1 MGEVKKYQH
10 LIPRV
15 YMKQWQSRIE
25 KNTNKNKEVYVYKYD
40 KDKLFETGEEVNT
53 RKIGGIEN
61 FYTIT
66 KNNLFINDEDML
78 RISNGETRI
87 LDIEDG
93 WKEKLEDSWEH
104 VIKKVHNDIL
114 GTNKKSIPEVR
125 KQEIIDFLV
134 CMKYRGFK
142 GLDKV
147 RIYII
152 QSIWFLRL
160 GENFTEVMMKY
171 YAMDDKYIK
180 NHLLSDMRKFLE
192 KDESSFIYKECKLYK
207 DNTVIVFNIAPEG
220 VEFLTSDN
228 PSFECGVEFLTSN
241 IPSFDCK
248 MIKTKIKGKVHLMP
262 LSPKVLIM
270 ILRKN
275 GNKSYEYKINRVDRE
290 EVKQIN
296 NIIVEES
303 VNFVISSKS
312 SVQDLV

>member
-25 KNTNKNKEVYVYKYD
+25 ENTNKNKEVYVYKYD

-228 PSFECGVEFLTSN
+228 PSFECEIVTAR
-241 IPSFDCK
+241 
-248 MIKTKIKGKVHLMP
+248 TKGKVDLMP

-275 GNKSYEYKINRVDRE
+275 GNKSYKYKINRVDRE